1 MKKNITLL
9 FILLLTVFGCRDIDN
24 DTSDADMSDYPDWTR
39 ETHSNSVEP
48 DYSMVFEQDTVL
60 KIHIVIDSDNWLEMQ
75 SDLANNIGRIG
86 PGHYE
91 NSDWIP
97 VWVPCS
103 VHYNGI
109 EWYNVG
115 IRYKG
120 NSSLQS
126 TFRSGN
132 NKRPFKLDFDEFE
145 DDYPLLTDQR
155 FYGFRQLSLKNNF
168 DDESL
173 MREKVASDLFI
184 DFGIPTARTAFCA
197 LYIDHGSGS
206 QYYGLYTI
214 VEEVDDTVLE
224 SQFSS
229 EAGNLYKPEGD
240 AAHFANGTYDESE
253 FNKKIDYT
261 GDYADVESL
270 YNIINST
277 DRTVDI
283 DLWKTNLENVFNVD
297 HFLKW
302 LAANIVMQNWDTYGI
317 MSHNYYLFNNPF
329 DDTLTWIPWDNNEAL
344 QDGKQ
349 QGSLSLSLF
358 KVSSNWPLIRYTID
372 IENYEET
379 YQTYVNNFVEDVFI
393 PSEMQVI
400 YNDYY
405 NLLKDYAYAEE
416 PGYSFLSRDLDFD
429 QAVDFLINHCL
440 ERYNAVQSYLG
451 K

>member
-1 MKKNITLL
+1 MKKYIVLV
-9 FILLLTVFGCRDIDN
+9 FILLLTVVGCRIIDQTEEN
-24 DTSDADMSDYPDWTR
+24 MSDYPDWTT

-60 KIHIVIDSDNWLEMQ
+60 EIHIVIESDNWQDMQ
-75 SDLANNIGRIG
+75 SDLSGNIGRMG
-86 PGHYE
+86 LGRFD
-91 NSDWIP
+91 NSDWTP
-97 VWVPCS
+97 LWVPCS
-103 VHYNGI
+103 VYFNGI
-109 EWYNVG
+109 EWYHVG

-120 NSSLQS
+120 NSSLLS
-126 TFRSGN
+126 TTQSGN

-145 DDYPLLTDQR
+145 DDYPLLADQR

-184 DFGIPTARTAFCA
+184 DFGMPSPRTAFCA
-197 LYIDHGSGS
+197 LYIDHGQGL

-229 EAGNLYKPEGD
+229 DAGNLYKPEGD
-240 AAHFANGTYDESE
+240 AASFATGTYDESE

-261 GDYADVESL
+261 GDYTDLESL
-270 YNIINST
+270 YNMINSS
-277 DRTVDI
+277 DRTIAVDS
-283 DLWKTNLENVFNVD
+283 WKTDLENVFNVD

-302 LAANIVMQNWDTYGI
+302 LAANTVMQNWDTYGI
-317 MSHNYYLFNNPF
+317 MTHNYYLFNNPF

-344 QDGKQ
+344 QEGKQ
-349 QGSLSLSLF
+349 GGSLSLSLF
-358 KVSSNWPLIRYTID
+358 EVSGNWPLIRYIID
-372 IENYEET
+372 IKNYEDI
-379 YQTYVNNFVEDVFI
+379 YRAYVKEFVEDVFI
-393 PSEMQVI
+393 PSEMLVI
-400 YNDYY
+400 YQNYY

-416 PGYSFLSRDLDFD
+416 RGYSFLSNDWDFD
-429 QAVDFLINHCL
+429 QAVDYLIDHCL
-440 ERYNAVQSYLG
+440 ERYNAVQLYLG